1 MCGVT
6 SEFVREAEKA
16 LVLLETPGI
25 TGIRA
30 NTSGTNEAQPCTV
43 LGFVLPT
50 GQMLQIIVSLIHCG
64 IIRFS

>member
-1 MCGVT
+1 MCGIT

-16 LVLLETPGI
+16 LVLLEKPGI
-25 TGIRA
+25 TGSRA
-30 NTSGTNEAQPCTV
+30 KTSGTNKAQPRTV

-64 IIRFS
+64 IICFS